1 LLPLNFTN
9 FGWPVLLTLRTFAF
23 QLNIISLLRKPNSA
37 HAISTNHSPFNP
49 SWTLRFPTFDKELTM
64 LTEPLVSCMR
74 RNLIKSLLIAPFALT
89 GIGMA
94 QAQVSAPATP
104 ARISTAYTGD
114 VVNGKKVVSSLN
126 TDDLE
131 PGKKHLLYFQ
141 GVQMSTGQYW
151 YVSVIVA
158 KGAKPGKRIT
168 LTSGVHGDEMSSVHT
183 VQTVMG
189 LLNPAEM
196 SGTVMAVLDI
206 ARPAMES
213 MQRRWPSSG
222 RGFELTDMNREWP
235 GNEKGVGAVSRQA
248 GLVFN
253 RLLKPNTDLAIDF
266 HTGTTGLDVP
276 AFHIGDMRI
285 PDVKTMMMLYPVP
298 AIWDNPVYPG
308 VLHNAYIDAGIPAF
322 TPEVGVARRLELDM
336 IPIFVEGTMNVFKHY
351 GVVPGAIGRTAVD
364 ANVHIGKNAVPVLTT
379 HGGFIELLVKLN
391 AKVTIGQKVAI
402 QRNAFGEVVAEYTS
416 PVNGI
421 VGGLRSDATS
431 EPGNVLLFILADAAP
446 LSDAAPFSE

>member
-1 LLPLNFTN
+1 VASLLA
-9 FGWPVLLTLRTFAF
+9 LRIFAL
-23 QLNIISLLRKPNSA
+23 QEYIIPRLRKPDPT
-37 HAISTNHSPFNP
+37 HALRTNHSRFNP
-49 SWTLRFPTFDKELTM
+49 SWTLKTPTFDKDLTM
-64 LTEPLVSCMR
+64 FKEPLVSCMR
-74 RNLIKSLLIAPFALT
+74 RNLIKSFLIAPFALS
-89 GIGMA
+89 GIGIA
-94 QAQVSAPATP
+94 QTQMSTPATP
-104 ARISTAYTGD
+104 AKISTVYTGD
-114 VVNGKKVVSSLN
+114 VINGKKVVSSLS

-158 KGAKPGKRIT
+158 KGGKPGKRFT
-168 LTSGVHGDEMSSVHT
+168 MTSGVHGDEMSSVHT
-183 VQTVMG
+183 VQTVMAR
-189 LLNPAEM
+189 LNPAEM

-222 RGFELTDMNREWP
+222 RGLELTDMNREWP
-235 GNEKGVGAVSRQA
+235 GNENGVGAVSRQA

-266 HTGTTGLDVP
+266 HTGTTGLDVS

-364 ANVHIGKNAVPVLTT
+364 ANVYIGKNAVPVLTT
-379 HGGFIELLVKLN
+379 HGGFIELSVKLN
-391 AKVTIGQKVAI
+391 AKITPGQKLAI

-421 VGGLRSDATS
+421 VGGLRTDATS

-446 LSDAAPFSE
+446 VPGAAAYPE

>member
-1 LLPLNFTN
+1 MAVLP
-9 FGWPVLLTLRTFAF
+9 TLQALGR
-23 QLNIISLLRKPNSA
+23 QLIVIPLLRKPGPLD
-37 HAISTNHSPFNP
+37 AIAMCQDRFQTSQIHSWNC
-49 SWTLRFPTFDKELTM
+49 ELVM
-64 LTEPLVSCMR
+64 LMKPLISRKR
-74 RNLIKSLLIAPFALT
+74 RNFIQSLPSIAFALA

-94 QAQVSAPATP
+94 QARVSEPATP
-104 ARISTAYTGD
+104 AGISTVYTGD
-114 VVNGKKVVSSLN
+114 VINGKKVVSSLN

-131 PGKKHLLYFQ
+131 AGKKHLLYFR

-158 KGAKPGKRIT
+158 KGARPGKRIT

-183 VQTVMG
+183 VQTVMSQ
-189 LLNPAEM
+189 LNAAEM

-235 GNEKGVGAVSRQA
+235 GNENGLGAVSRQA

-266 HTGTTGLDVP
+266 HTGTTGLDVSS
-276 AFHIGDMRI
+276 FHIGDMRI

-308 VLHNAYIDAGIPAF
+308 VLHNAYIDAGIPSF
-322 TPEVGVARRLELDM
+322 TPEVGVARRLDLDM

-364 ANVHIGKNAVPVLTT
+364 ANVYIGKSAVPVLTT
-379 HGGFIELLVKLN
+379 QGGFIELLVKLEDD
-391 AKVTIGQKVAI
+391 VTVGQKLAI
-402 QRNAFGEVVAEYTS
+402 QRNAFGEVMAEYTS
-416 PVNGI
+416 PVSGRI
-421 VGGLRSDATS
+421 GGLRSDATS
-431 EPGNVLLFILADAAP
+431 EPGNVLVFILTDGATASGKATYP
-446 LSDAAPFSE
+446 E

>member
-1 LLPLNFTN
+1 MSKVPLAGRGCRVF
-9 FGWPVLLTLRTFAF
+9 
-23 QLNIISLLRKPNSA
+23 
-37 HAISTNHSPFNP
+37 
-49 SWTLRFPTFDKELTM
+49 M
-64 LTEPLVSCMR
+64 
-74 RNLIKSLLIAPFALT
+74 KSLLVAVIALA
-89 GIGMA
+89 GIGSA
-94 QAQVSAPATP
+94 QAESNAT
-104 ARISTAYTGD
+104 AAAAKIGTVYTGD
-114 VVNGKKVVSSLN
+114 VINGKKVVSSLN
-126 TDDLE
+126 TGDLE

-158 KGAKPGKRIT
+158 KGAKLGKRFT

-183 VQTVMG
+183 VQTVMNQ
-189 LLNPAEM
+189 LNPAEM

-213 MQRRWPSSG
+213 MQRRWPSTG

-235 GNEKGVGAVSRQA
+235 GNENGLGAASRQA

-266 HTGTTGLDVP
+266 HTGTTGLDAA
-276 AFHIGDMRI
+276 AFHIGEMRI

-308 VLHNAYIDAGIPAF
+308 VLHNAYIDAGIPCF
-322 TPEVGVARRLELDM
+322 TPEVGVARRLDLDM

-364 ANVHIGKNAVPVLTT
+364 ANVYIGKSAVPVLST

-391 AKVTIGQKVAI
+391 AKVTPGQKLAI

-416 PVNGI
+416 PINGI

-446 LSDAAPFSE
+446 VPGSAPYAE

>member
-1 LLPLNFTN
+1 MFNRP
-9 FGWPVLLTLRTFAF
+9 PVNRRRR
-23 QLNIISLLRKPNSA
+23 SL
-37 HAISTNHSPFNP
+37 
-49 SWTLRFPTFDKELTM
+49 M
-64 LTEPLVSCMR
+64 Q
-74 RNLIKSLLIAPFALT
+74 SLLISPLALS

-94 QAQVSAPATP
+94 QAQVSTPATP
-104 ARISTAYTGD
+104 ARISTVYTGD
-114 VVNGKKVVSSLN
+114 VINGKKVVSSLN
-126 TDDLE
+126 TDELE

-141 GVQMSTGQYW
+141 GVQMSTGQHW
-151 YVSVIVA
+151 YVSVVVA
-158 KGAKPGKRIT
+158 KGARPGKRIT

-189 LLNPAEM
+189 QLKPAEM

-235 GNEKGVGAVSRQA
+235 GNENGFSAVSRQA

-285 PDVKTMMMLYPVP
+285 PDVKTMMLLYPVP
-298 AIWDNPVYPG
+298 AIWDNPAYPG
-308 VLHNAYIDAGIPAF
+308 VLHNAYIDAGIPSF
-322 TPEVGVARRLELDM
+322 TPEVGVARRLDLDM
-336 IPIFVEGTMNVFKHY
+336 TPIFVEGTMNVFKHY
-351 GVVPGAIGRTAVD
+351 GVMPGAIGRTAVD
-364 ANVHIGKNAVPVLTT
+364 ANVYIGKSAVPVLTT
-379 HGGFIELLVKLN
+379 HGGFIEVLVKLN
-391 AKVTIGQKVAI
+391 AKVTPGQKVAI

-416 PVNGI
+416 PVNGL

-431 EPGNVLLFILADAAP
+431 EPGNLLLFILADAAP
-446 LSDAAPFSE
+446 LSGSAPYLE

>member
-1 LLPLNFTN
+1 
-9 FGWPVLLTLRTFAF
+9 
-23 QLNIISLLRKPNSA
+23 
-37 HAISTNHSPFNP
+37 
-49 SWTLRFPTFDKELTM
+49 
-64 LTEPLVSCMR
+64 
-74 RNLIKSLLIAPFALT
+74 
-89 GIGMA
+89 
-94 QAQVSAPATP
+94 
-104 ARISTAYTGD
+104 
-114 VVNGKKVVSSLN
+114 
-126 TDDLE
+126 
-131 PGKKHLLYFQ
+131 
-141 GVQMSTGQYW
+141 MSTGQYW

-189 LLNPAEM
+189 QLNPAEM

-235 GNEKGVGAVSRQA
+235 GNENGVGAVSRQA

-298 AIWDNPVYPG
+298 AIWDNPAYPG

-322 TPEVGVARRLELDM
+322 TPEVGAARQLELDM

-364 ANVHIGKNAVPVLTT
+364 ANVYIGKSAVPVLTT

-391 AKVTIGQKVAI
+391 AKVTPGQKLAI

-416 PVNGI
+416 PINGI

-431 EPGNVLLFILADAAP
+431 EPGNVLFFILADAEP
-446 LSDAAPFSE
+446 VPGAAPYSE

>member
-1 LLPLNFTN
+1 M
-9 FGWPVLLTLRTFAF
+9 
-23 QLNIISLLRKPNSA
+23 Q
-37 HAISTNHSPFNP
+37 
-49 SWTLRFPTFDKELTM
+49 
-64 LTEPLVSCMR
+64 
-74 RNLIKSLLIAPFALT
+74 SLLITAMALT
-89 GIGMA
+89 GVGMA
-94 QAQVSAPATP
+94 QAQVSAPATL
-104 ARISTAYTGD
+104 AKIGTVYTGD
-114 VVNGKKVVSSLN
+114 MINGKKVVSSLS

-141 GVQMSTGQYW
+141 GVQMSTGQHW
-151 YVSVIVA
+151 YVSVIVVR
-158 KGAKPGKRIT
+158 GAKPGKRIT

-189 LLNPAEM
+189 RLNAAEM

-222 RGFELTDMNREWP
+222 RGLELIDMNREWP
-235 GNEKGVGAVSRQA
+235 GNENGFSAVSRQA

-253 RLLKPNTDLAIDF
+253 RLLKPNSDLAIDF
-266 HTGTTGLDVP
+266 HTGTTGLDVS

-285 PDVKTMMMLYPVP
+285 PEVKTMMMLYPVP
-298 AIWDNPVYPG
+298 AIWDNPAYPG
-308 VLHNAYIDAGIPAF
+308 VLHNAYIDAGIPSF
-322 TPEVGVARRLELDM
+322 TPEVGVARRLDLDM

-364 ANVHIGKNAVPVLTT
+364 ANVYIGKSAVPVLTT

-391 AKVTIGQKVAI
+391 AKVTTGQKVAI

-421 VGGLRSDATS
+421 VGGLRSDVTS

-446 LSDAAPFSE
+446 VSGAAPYLE

>member
-1 LLPLNFTN
+1 VWQETLN
-9 FGWPVLLTLRTFAF
+9 GRSRHLAQSVLLAT
-23 QLNIISLLRKPNSA
+23 
-37 HAISTNHSPFNP
+37 
-49 SWTLRFPTFDKELTM
+49 
-64 LTEPLVSCMR
+64 VV
-74 RNLIKSLLIAPFALT
+74 LT
-89 GIGMA
+89 GIAVA
-94 QAQVSAPATP
+94 QAQGTAPPPAAT
-104 ARISTAYTGD
+104 ISTVYTGD
-114 VVNGKKVVSSLN
+114 VINGKKVVSSLN
-126 TDDLE
+126 TGDLE
-131 PGKKHLLYFQ
+131 PGRKHLLYFQ
-141 GVQMSTGQYW
+141 GVQMSTGQHW

-183 VQTVMG
+183 VQMVMG
-189 LLNPAEM
+189 QLKPAEM

-235 GNEKGVGAVSRQA
+235 GNENGVGAVSRQA

-266 HTGTTGLDVP
+266 HTGTTGLDVS

-285 PDVKTMMMLYPVP
+285 PEVKTMMMLYPVP

-322 TPEVGVARRLELDM
+322 TPEVGMARRLELDM
-336 IPIFVEGTMNVFKHY
+336 IPIFVEGTLNVFKHY
-351 GVVPGAIGRTAVD
+351 GVVPGKIGRTAVD
-364 ANVHIGKNAVPVLTT
+364 ANVYIGKSAVPVLTT

-391 AKVTIGQKVAI
+391 ARVTQGQRVAI
-402 QRNAFGEVVAEYTS
+402 QRNAFGEVLAEYTS

-421 VGGLRSDATS
+421 VGGLRTDATS
-431 EPGNVLLFILADAAP
+431 EPGNVLFFILADAAP
-446 LSDAAPFSE
+446 VSGAASYSE